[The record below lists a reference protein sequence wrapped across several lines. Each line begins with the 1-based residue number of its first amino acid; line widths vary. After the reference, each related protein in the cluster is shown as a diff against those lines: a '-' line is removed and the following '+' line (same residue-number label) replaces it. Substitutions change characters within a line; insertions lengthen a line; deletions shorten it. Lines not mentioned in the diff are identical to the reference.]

1 MAHGLS
7 ELQSAHPEVQI
18 GSYPFF
24 EKKRL
29 GTYVVLRCTD
39 EAKLAAALDA
49 LWALIAK
56 ERFPAVASEE
66 A

>member
-1 MAHGLS
+1 MLS
-7 ELQSAHPEVQI
+7 ELQAAHPEVQI

-29 GTYVVLRCTD
+29 GTYVVLRCVD
-39 EAKLAAALDA
+39 REKLAAALDA
-49 LWALIAK
+49 LWTLIAK
-56 ERFPAVASEE
+56 DQFHAVAGED